1 VGVNQQNIYK
11 QGQPIRVEHIIQGK
25 KQQIRVIE
33 SDNKMVEQTIILLSD
48 GGVSSVT
55 LEAVGVRAGY
65 SRGQV
70 SRHYGS
76 KDGLFT
82 HVFKFLEDWIEHNI
96 SHSTHNSEV
105 RDAINAFILD
115 ISNNIKLHA
124 DKYRAYFFLWFYGLE
139 SKGELNQYL
148 TQVRHLREQKH
159 LKWLKQAQKLKQLSR
174 KSDLSMLADFVM
186 TSIIGLIHKWMFDMA
201 FNIELRLKQLVN
213 IQLRTMFSNSHLFYS
228 VNYWGE

>member
-1 VGVNQQNIYK
+1 MNQQNIYK
-11 QGQPIRVEHIIQGK
+11 HGQPVQVEHIFQGK

-48 GGVSSVT
+48 GGISSVT

-65 SRGQV
+65 SRGLV

-76 KDGLFT
+76 KDGLFIR
-82 HVFKFLEDWIEHNI
+82 VFKFLEDWIEDSSKRATQDI
-96 SHSTHNSEV
+96 DGI
-105 RDAINAFILD
+105 DAINAFILD
-115 ISNNIKLHA
+115 ISNNINLHVE
-124 DKYRAYFFLWFYGLE
+124 KYRAYFFLWFYGLE
-139 SKGELNQYL
+139 STGEFNQYL
-148 TQVRHLREQKH
+148 MQVRNFREQRC

-174 KSDLSMLADFVM
+174 KSDLSMLSDFVM

-201 FNIELRLKQLVN
+201 FDIELRLKQLVN
-213 IQLRTMFSNSHLFYS
+213 IQLRTMFANSHLFYS